1 MLVKY
6 SQVPTVT
13 NEWFFQPTCRLATDE
28 RSFDDVSLVA
38 FVAGVLRRLHKR
50 RSRQTLRA
58 CIRHGRRRAAVNLC
72 QKYPYYLYTSAVMAQ
87 ITISIAIE

>member
-58 CIRHGRRRAAVNLC
+58 CIRHGRRRARSQSLSEVSVLFVHVSSNGADN
-72 QKYPYYLYTSAVMAQ
+72 Y
-87 ITISIAIE
+87 